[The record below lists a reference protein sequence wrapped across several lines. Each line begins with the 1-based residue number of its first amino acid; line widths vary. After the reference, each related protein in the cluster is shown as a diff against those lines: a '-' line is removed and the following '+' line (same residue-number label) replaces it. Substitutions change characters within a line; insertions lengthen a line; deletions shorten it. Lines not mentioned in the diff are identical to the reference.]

1 MVNYDVR
8 MKKKKKLFLKNFQ
21 TLFLKAAANVLGKCL
36 SLLKI
41 SSTLK

>member
-8 MKKKKKLFLKNFQ
+8 MKKKKKLFLKS
-21 TLFLKAAANVLGKCL
+21 AANVLGKCL